1 MQTYQDRP
9 AKHKNKMERE
19 ENMTGW
25 NAIANTFRK
34 LYLNQTEALHFAPL
48 FSYRLGG
55 GPLDNIDVYESDD
68 YFHFVSYGL
77 SELYEKESDNT
88 EYSGYGFELTL
99 KLKKSSLKN
108 VQDELEC
115 VCGIFQLL
123 AGETF
128 SNGSIFQPFEYIY
141 TGQHNGIDSEGLS
154 NITGFVTILDEAG
167 EISSPN
173 GKLQFVQLVGATN
186 DELLQI
192 INKRLTVQELIAQL
206 GHSITDYKRESII

>member
-1 MQTYQDRP
+1 MQTFQDNP
-9 AKHKNKMERE
+9 AGHKNKMERE

-34 LYLNQTEALHFAPL
+34 LYLNQTEPLHFAPL

-77 SELYEKESDNT
+77 SELYEKESDNK

-108 VQDELEC
+108 VQNELEC

-128 SNGSIFQPFEYIY
+128 SNGSIFRPFEYIY

-192 INKRLTVQELIAQL
+192 IDKRLTVQGLIAQL

>member
-1 MQTYQDRP
+1 MQTFQDNP
-9 AKHKNKMERE
+9 AGHKNKMERE

-34 LYLNQTEALHFAPL
+34 LYLNQTEPLHFAPL

-128 SNGSIFQPFEYIY
+128 SNGSIFQ
-141 TGQHNGIDSEGLS
+141 HNGIDSEGLS

>member
-1 MQTYQDRP
+1 M
-9 AKHKNKMERE
+9 
-19 ENMTGW
+19 
-25 NAIANTFRK
+25 
-34 LYLNQTEALHFAPL
+34 
-48 FSYRLGG
+48 
-55 GPLDNIDVYESDD
+55 DNIDVYESDD

-77 SELYEKESDNT
+77 SELYEKESDNK

-108 VQDELEC
+108 VQNELEC

-141 TGQHNGIDSEGLS
+141 TGQPNGIDSEGVS

-186 DELLQI
+186 DELIQI
-192 INKRLTVQELIAQL
+192 IDKRLTVQELIAQL